1 MNLSDVFKNLK
12 SNVFKN
18 KNKVDLV
25 RKIISDQIN
34 FEIKENELVLT
45 GDSVKLNI
53 HPSVKHEIKSKKQ
66 DIILKLKENN
76 IFISNIF

>member
-18 KNKVDLV
+18 KNRVDLA
-25 RKIISDQIN
+25 RKIISQQIN
-34 FEIKENELVLT
+34 FEIKEDEIVLT
-45 GDSVKLNI
+45 GDSIKLNI

-66 DIILKLKENN
+66 DIILELKENN
-76 IFISNIF
+76 IFVSNIF